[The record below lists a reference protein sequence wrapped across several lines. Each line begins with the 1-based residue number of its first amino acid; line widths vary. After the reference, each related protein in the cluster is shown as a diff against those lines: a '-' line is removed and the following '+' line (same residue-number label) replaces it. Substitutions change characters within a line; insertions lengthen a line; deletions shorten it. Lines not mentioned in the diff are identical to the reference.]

1 MMMRG
6 TKLSRCATLLGA
18 LMAMLAQPALSQFEL
33 MDLPYDDDALEPYVS
48 SETISYH
55 YGKHH
60 AAYVN
65 NLNAIIEEDS
75 SLVGRSLWWFLKK
88 TDGTTFNNAAQIYNH
103 NLYWNSLSPTGG
115 GEPSGDLYDAIV
127 DAFGSYDNFET
138 AFTSA
143 ASGHFGSGWA
153 WLVMDRDGAVTVYDT
168 HDATNPVSE
177 DLGFPLL
184 VCDVWEHAYYID
196 YRNGRSDYIEGWW
209 SLVNWDYASEE
220 YERVMKKYGN

>member
-1 MMMRG
+1 MMLKMSVA
-6 TKLSRCATLLGA
+6 LMGA
-18 LMAMLAQPALSQFEL
+18 LVGMLAQSKSAMSQFVL
-33 MDLPYDDDALEPYVS
+33 PDLPYADDALEPYIS
-48 SETISYH
+48 AETISFH

-65 NLNAIIEEDS
+65 NLNAIIEEDP
-75 SLVGRSLWWFLKK
+75 SLEGRSLWWFMRK
-88 TDGTTFNNAAQIYNH
+88 TDGTTFNNAAQFYNH

-115 GEPSGDLYDAIV
+115 GMPNGELLDAIV
-127 DAFGSYDNFET
+127 AAFGTYEAFET
-138 AFTSA
+138 VFTSA

-153 WLVMDRDGAVTVYDT
+153 WLIMDRDGRITVYDT

-196 YRNGRSDYIEGWW
+196 YRNARSDYIESWW
-209 SLVNWDYASEE
+209 SLVNWEYASAE
-220 YERVMKKYGN
+220 YARVMNKFNN